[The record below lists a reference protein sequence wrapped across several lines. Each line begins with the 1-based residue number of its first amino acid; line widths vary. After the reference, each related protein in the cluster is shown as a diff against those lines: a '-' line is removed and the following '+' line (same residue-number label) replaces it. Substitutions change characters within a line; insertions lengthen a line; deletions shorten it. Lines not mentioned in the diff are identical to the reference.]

1 MSLLNPLMVINMSPF
16 SSLDGLV
23 LHALLQQCQP
33 FHMLCLSP
41 CLCLHPHP
49 YHSRLPLGY
58 LVPLAGCV
66 SAPGEVCRHEHILD
80 NVTDLQDRLGSPEST
95 GVEWVKGTLYRLLGE
110 RPWPLMQ
117 YGTTQIE
124 ESMRGLGKERRPRYS
139 SWLGLQGLQ
148 GYPLGKGSLERHLQA
163 KK

>member
-1 MSLLNPLMVINMSPF
+1 MPALPHAVPVPLLMSPPPPLSF
-16 SSLDGLV
+16 SSPIGL
-23 LHALLQQCQP
+23 
-33 FHMLCLSP
+33 P
-41 CLCLHPHP
+41 C
-49 YHSRLPLGY
+49 S
-58 LVPLAGCV
+58 LAGSV
-66 SAPGEVCRHEHILD
+66 GAPGEVCRHEHILD

-95 GVEWVKGTLYRLLGE
+95 GVEWVKGTPYRLLEE
-110 RPWPLMQ
+110 RPWPLVQ

-139 SWLGLQGLQ
+139 RWLELQGLQ